1 MANILEYV
9 NKKYNFNLSS
19 IDTDI
24 AFNSFF
30 ELIDILIEGRK
41 RVSLSDFCVNYFGK
55 AVDMNEDIFKILSA
69 KTDLGIDMV
78 ISDKFNTDISAIDGL
93 SNRSIFKNIG
103 YLSANKL
110 TTPYTDDIYMSY
122 IPVKDWFSFDV
133 VNICFT
139 GYQAYNSILASIY
152 AKNCIVKDFA
162 DIIKSNPSTFESL
175 KTYLDERL
183 AEDDIEMAQG
193 YLNAVSVEN
202 TTPQAINQ
210 MQSALIEMILK
221 DIQSEIGGL
230 Q

>member
-1 MANILEYV
+1 
-9 NKKYNFNLSS
+9 
-19 IDTDI
+19 
-24 AFNSFF
+24 
-30 ELIDILIEGRK
+30 
-41 RVSLSDFCVNYFGK
+41 
-55 AVDMNEDIFKILSA
+55 MNEDIFKILSA

-122 IPVKDWFSFDV
+122 IPVKSFFAFDV

-139 GYQAYNSILASIY
+139 GYEQYNSIIASIY

-210 MQSALIEMILK
+210 MQSALIEMILE

>member
-9 NKKYNFNLSS
+9 NKKYNFDLSS

-30 ELIDILIEGRK
+30 ELIDMLIEGRK

-122 IPVKDWFSFDV
+122 IPVKSFFAFDV

-139 GYQAYNSILASIY
+139 GYEQYNSIIASIY